1 MIFMMKKRIKYI
13 NNQVQGCLL
22 SLPASSISREEYS
35 IGILDE
41 TIVFTIAIHGSHIWI
56 LIE

>member
-13 NNQVQGCLL
+13 NHQGCLL

-41 TIVFTIAIHGSHIWI
+41 TMVFTIAIHGSHIWI